1 MDRRKFLKSTS
12 SIALTVPFTQVA
24 SAFTAT
30 SSIRINLSD
39 VRDYIYNY
47 YDKLLD
53 KDGPY
58 GCYREEKGGRTTLFA
73 SVEAAM
79 RRTIIGEDL
88 QISLT
93 KKQRQQWID
102 LINSY
107 AYQPY
112 GKTPDGSYS
121 DGFYSRNKNGH
132 FLWMN
137 SKIIAAL
144 GILGGKQKFPVTFY
158 NEFNTKEK
166 LIDWLERYN
175 WKWQFLSAHFFQGGI
190 TYYSF
195 SKKCSSEWRE
205 SVFIWLNNNLD
216 EKTGFWTKG
225 LKPGNHYQQ
234 LGGSALLLPLYQH
247 HNRIFPYPERLIDSI
262 LNFQFP
268 SGRWF
273 NVKHRHDMNFLEYD
287 VLYTL
292 HYLSSLVPNYRK
304 DDIKRAVQ
312 KYSDLVLKFWP
323 NRGETFKLD
332 KWFMGIFAILQK
344 MNPDKFYDDVTWTD
358 RFGDKRFFQTDKV
371 EVF

>member
-1 MDRRKFLKSTS
+1 
-12 SIALTVPFTQVA
+12 
-24 SAFTAT
+24 
-30 SSIRINLSD
+30 
-39 VRDYIYNY
+39 
-47 YDKLLD
+47 
-53 KDGPY
+53 
-58 GCYREEKGGRTTLFA
+58 
-73 SVEAAM
+73 
-79 RRTIIGEDL
+79 
-88 QISLT
+88 
-93 KKQRQQWID
+93 
-102 LINSY
+102 
-107 AYQPY
+107 
-112 GKTPDGSYS
+112 
-121 DGFYSRNKNGH
+121 
-132 FLWMN
+132 MN

-175 WKWQFLSAHFFQGGI
+175 WKWQWQSAHFFQGGI

-205 SVFIWLNNNLD
+205 SVFTWLNNNLD
-216 EKTGFWTKG
+216 EKTGFWRKG

-247 HNRIFPYPERLIDSI
+247 HNRIFLYPERLIDSI
-262 LNFQFP
+262 LSFQFP

-273 NVKHRHDMNFLEYD
+273 NVKHYHDMNFLEYD

-304 DDIKRAVQ
+304 DDIKLAVR
-312 KYSDLVLKFWP
+312 KYSDVVLKFWP
-323 NRGETFKLD
+323 NRGETFKPD
-332 KWFMGIFAILQK
+332 KWSLGIFAILQK

-371 EVF
+371 EVFK